1 MPIRFRCKYCNQLI
15 GIARRKA
22 GTVVACPTCHGK
34 LDVPASDVVAAPG
47 DAGAPLFEQH
57 DFEDFLRVPFREEAE
72 RHSAASRGRSSR
84 PAPAGP
90 PLMIDVERLPD
101 SPDLAP
107 PPGAGVLLTPVRLAV
122 VVVVVILSLAAA
134 FAAGIAVDRLFLLK
148 PGP

>member
-22 GTVVACPTCHGK
+22 GTEVLCPTCHGK
-34 LDVPASDVVAAPG
+34 LDVPTADAAVAPG
-47 DAGAPLFEQH
+47 GAPAPLFEQN

-72 RHSAASRGRSSR
+72 RHSAASRGRVGR
-84 PAPAGP
+84 PGAAAP
-90 PLMIDVERLPD
+90 PLLIDVERLPD
-101 SPDLAP
+101 QPESVSPP
-107 PPGAGVLLTPVRLAV
+107 VGVLLTPVRLAIL
-122 VVVVVILSLAAA
+122 VVVIVLLLAAA